1 MSRRMIVVAALA
13 CCVGGF
19 AEGAAP
25 PPPSSNRAS
34 QMQPPGVP
42 ATSPAVKPDLIVEKI
57 WVTGTQPNPG
67 GGTRVNVRYT
77 IANATPIDSWRFPTP
92 AGALFWQNT
101 PSLYQ
106 QMYSCVDVRILPTGA
121 FPPPKA
127 ECPIMLGANA
137 HWECYGSVVVPTGKQ
152 AEIRA
157 TVDSLNYI
165 DEGVHEN
172 NNSKSFIW
180 PPITAKPIPH

>member
-57 WVTGTQPNPG
+57 WVTGTSAQP
-67 GGTRVNVRYT
+67 GGTRVDVRYW
-77 IANATPIDSWRFPTP
+77 IANTKNVDSWKFPTK
-92 AGALFWQNT
+92 AGKEFWDT
-101 PSLYQ
+101 HPSAIQ
-106 QMYSCVDVRILPTGA
+106 IIYSFVDMRVLPNGSFPVVKGA
-121 FPPPKA
+121 D
-127 ECPIMLGANA
+127 CPIMLGANA
-137 HWECYGSVVVPTGKQ
+137 RWDQCYGSVLVPTGKR

-157 TVDSLNYI
+157 TVDSLNYVNES
-165 DEGVHEN
+165 DET
-172 NNSKSFIW
+172 NNSKSLIW
-180 PPITAKPIPH
+180 PPITAKPLPR